1 MCFTDVIFPV
11 IEQIMK
17 RDNVLNH
24 LSIPAACFTHPEIS
38 MVGLTEPQARAKAAE
53 EGFEVSVAKTSFKA
67 NTKALAENEGEGL
80 AKVCMST
87 NESNFCFS

>member
-38 MVGLTEPQARAKAAE
+38 MVGLTEVLKLLLIVLFLSLNLC
-53 EGFEVSVAKTSFKA
+53 GYCVD
-67 NTKALAENEGEGL
+67 
-80 AKVCMST
+80 
-87 NESNFCFS
+87 